1 MKKIIILISCLLF
14 VFVSFFV
21 FSLKKNNK
29 LLISKNDYNLAFT
42 IDGVESKTMPT
53 KGSGYVA
60 NNITCSDETIIT
72 FDNDNYIIEV
82 EKINSESIC
91 KIDFT
96 KELGNN
102 SVTINISNSS
112 KIDSTSKTT
121 TENGRVMFYLT
132 EEPSSITGGN
142 YSLDGKT
149 ITINNITSKVSLN
162 VTLGASIYDKL
173 LSDKT
178 TRLTRTSFS
187 SSLETDNTKT
197 LYTSTED
204 GTTVYYFAGN
214 ALDNWVKT
222 NVPGVCTY
230 DGYVVYK
237 GDSNVV
243 QDIMQ
248 NGDYY
253 APPVTTNSDCT
264 SGKVCEVN
272 YNTNIYMTGLTDTE
286 CESLFEY
293 SGGGIMSSKATWN
306 GDRDIYWR
314 IIRTNKDKSIRLL
327 YHGTSTT
334 ATDAYIGA
342 SAFNTNSNDPMYV
355 GYKYGTSGSLVR
367 NRYNTNNSAIKNI
380 VDKWYM
386 TNLFNFTDYLSKA
399 AVYCNDREI
408 ASGTF
413 GNSNNFEYAAR
424 NRLYTNK
431 TPTYN
436 CTNVK
441 DAFSAN
447 NSSAKLDYPIGLMTA
462 DEVAFAGGVLN
473 ITSGNTYFTRNSNKT
488 YSVGE
493 ANSWWLMSPNMHSG
507 VPMMFGISWN
517 NGPILSDGFTSS
529 DTYSLYVRPVISLA
543 GDIAWKSGD
552 GTAENPYQVNIIK
565 N

>member
-1 MKKIIILISCLLF
+1 MKKKFILISGLLF
-14 VFVSFFV
+14 VFVSFFG

-60 NNITCSDETIIT
+60 NNITCTNGTIIT

-91 KIDFT
+91 KINFT

-102 SVTINISNSS
+102 SVTINISDSS

-121 TENGRVMFYLT
+121 TENGRIMFYLT

-142 YSLDGKT
+142 YSLDGKV

-162 VTLGASIYDKL
+162 VTLGVSIYDKL

-187 SSLETDNTKT
+187 SRFETDNTKT

-230 DGYVVYK
+230 NGYVVYM
-237 GDSNVV
+237 GDSNIL
-243 QDIMQ
+243 QNIMQ
-248 NGDYY
+248 NNDYS
-253 APPVTTNSDCT
+253 APPVTTNSECT
-264 SGKVCEVN
+264 SGNVCEVHSN
-272 YNTNIYMTGLTDTE
+272 NNIYMTGLTDTE
-286 CESLFEY
+286 CESLYEY

-306 GDRDIYWR
+306 GDKDIYWR

-334 ATDAYIGA
+334 ATDSYIGA
-342 SAFNTNSNDPMYV
+342 SAFNTNSNDTMYV
-355 GYKYGTSGSLVR
+355 GYMYGTSGSLEN
-367 NRYNTNNSAIKNI
+367 NRKNTNNSTIKNI
-380 VDKWYM
+380 VDNWYM

-408 ASGTF
+408 VSGTF

-473 ITSGNTYFTRNSNKT
+473 ITSENTYFTRNSNKT

-493 ANSWWLMSPNMHSG
+493 VNSWWLMSPNMHSG
-507 VPMMFGISWN
+507 VPVIFGISWN
-517 NGPILSDGFTSS
+517 NGPVLSSGFTSS

-543 GDIAWKSGD
+543 GDNAWKSGD
-552 GTAENPYQVNIIK
+552 GTAENPYQIK
-565 N
+565 IN

>member
-1 MKKIIILISCLLF
+1 MKKKIILISGLLF

-60 NNITCSDETIIT
+60 NNITCSDGTIIT

-91 KIDFT
+91 KINFT

-102 SVTINISNSS
+102 SVTINVSDSS

-121 TENGRVMFYLT
+121 TENGRIMFYLT

-142 YSLDGKT
+142 YSLDGKI

-204 GTTVYYFAGN
+204 GATVYYFAGN
-214 ALDNWVKT
+214 ALDNWVKI

-248 NGDYY
+248 NGDYS

-264 SGKVCEVN
+264 SGKVCEVHSN
-272 YNTNIYMTGLTDTE
+272 SNIYMTGLTDIE

-306 GDRDIYWR
+306 GDKDIYWR

-342 SAFNTNSNDPMYV
+342 SAFNTNSNDTMYV
-355 GYKYGTSGSLVR
+355 GYKYGTSGSLEN
-367 NRYNTNNSAIKNI
+367 NRKNTNNSTIKNI

-413 GNSNNFEYAAR
+413 GNSNNFEYAPR
-424 NRLYTNK
+424 KRLYTNK

-462 DEVAFAGGVLN
+462 DEVAFAGGVLD
-473 ITSGNTYFTRNSNKT
+473 ITSGNTYLARNSNKT

-493 ANSWWLMSPNMHSG
+493 VNSWWLMSPNMHSG

-517 NGPILSDGFTSS
+517 NGPILSSGFKTS

>member
-1 MKKIIILISCLLF
+1 MKKKFILISGLLF
-14 VFVSFFV
+14 VFVSFFG

-60 NNITCSDETIIT
+60 NNITCTNGTIIT

-91 KIDFT
+91 KINFT

-102 SVTINISNSS
+102 SVTINVSDSS

-121 TENGRVMFYLT
+121 TENGRIMFYLT
-132 EEPSSITGGN
+132 EEPSNITGGN
-142 YSLDGKT
+142 YSLDGKV

-187 SSLETDNTKT
+187 STFETDNTKT

-230 DGYVVYK
+230 NGYVVYM

-243 QDIMQ
+243 QNIMQ
-248 NGDYY
+248 NNDYS
-253 APPVTTNSDCT
+253 APSVTTNSDCT

-272 YNTNIYMTGLTDTE
+272 SNENIYMTGLTDIE

-293 SGGGIMSSKATWN
+293 SGNGIMSSKATWN
-306 GDRDIYWR
+306 GDKDIYWR

-334 ATDAYIGA
+334 ATDSYIGA

-367 NRYNTNNSAIKNI
+367 NRYNTNNSTIKNI
-380 VDKWYM
+380 VDNWYM
-386 TNLFNFTDYLSKA
+386 TNLFNFTDYLSKT

-424 NRLYTNK
+424 KRLYTNK

-441 DAFSAN
+441 DAFSAK

-473 ITSGNTYFTRNSNKT
+473 VTSGNTYFTRNSNKT

-493 ANSWWLMSPNMHSG
+493 VNSWWLMSPNMHSG

-517 NGPILSDGFTSS
+517 NGPILSDGFMSS
-529 DTYSLYVRPVISLA
+529 DSLYVRPVISLA